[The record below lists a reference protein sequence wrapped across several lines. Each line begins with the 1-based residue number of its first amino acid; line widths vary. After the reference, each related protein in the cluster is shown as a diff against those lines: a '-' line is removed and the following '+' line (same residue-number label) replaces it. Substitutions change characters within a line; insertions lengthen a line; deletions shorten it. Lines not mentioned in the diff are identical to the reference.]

1 MDFFTVDT
9 VLRQTY
15 YVYFIIY
22 HQTREIV
29 EFAIT
34 RNPCRQ
40 FVRQQLI
47 EFEQTL
53 NNVVYM
59 IHDNAAQFNLDY
71 LAYGIKEIRTSVEA
85 PNMNAIAE
93 RFIGSVRREALDYFL
108 LISEKQ
114 VLNIL
119 REYIDYYNSKR
130 PHQGLDQ
137 NIPQGFAH
145 RNTGKLEKS
154 PFLAVYVITMKG
166 ERHDGWSF
174 SPPRAPNLFCVT
186 TNIQMI
192 DLFKAFSGLYARPT
206 VPDNH
211 HNNLIFEC
219 IGFAVKTSD

>member
-9 VLRQTY
+9 ILQQRF
-15 YVYFIIY
+15 YVYFMIY
-22 HQTREIV
+22 HKTREIV
-29 EFAIT
+29 HFAIT

-47 EFEQTL
+47 EFEQSVNDL
-53 NNVVYM
+53 VYV

-130 PHQGLDQ
+130 PHQGLEQ
-137 NIPQGFAH
+137 NTPQGFEAQKC
-145 RNTGKLEKS
+145 GKVRKMPIL
-154 PFLAVYVITMKG
+154 G
-166 ERHDGWSF
+166 
-174 SPPRAPNLFCVT
+174 
-186 TNIQMI
+186 
-192 DLFKAFSGLYARPT
+192 GLYYHYERRA
-206 VPDNH
+206 
-211 HNNLIFEC
+211 
-219 IGFAVKTSD
+219 A